1 MAKPIAATPVLRGK
15 AAIKFL
21 KKAEKCTEETK
32 KAVPTPRVKDVVDK
46 ILADA
51 GIR

>member
-1 MAKPIAATPVLRGK
+1 MALPIAATPVLKGK
-15 AAIKFL
+15 EAVKFL
-21 KKAEKCTEETK
+21 SNVEAKAKVTK
-32 KAVPTPRVKDVVDK
+32 KPVPTPRAKMALNK